1 VSYREPP
8 AVLPSLRTLVIPSGT
23 LRAMV
28 LLDAQTTASNIDA
41 ALAAVDDLRGEEDTR
56 ARAAAAPC
64 PEASPWSFDGPAP
77 RWFFPPPPKNG
88 PRYPPAN
95 VPE

>member
-1 VSYREPP
+1 MSYRDPP
-8 AVLPSLRTLVIPSGT
+8 AVLPSRRVLIPSAM
-23 LRAMV
+23 LRGMV
-28 LLDAQTTASNIDA
+28 MLDARTTAQNIDA
-41 ALAAVDDLRGEEDTR
+41 SLAAVDDVSREEDAR

-77 RWFFPPPPKNG
+77 RWFFPPSPKNG